1 MLSLRQHC
9 KEKTSMSKF
18 INPFTDV
25 GFKRIFG
32 QEISKPVL
40 LVFLNSL
47 LEGERKIIDL
57 KFLDKEQLG
66 LESGDRSLI
75 YDIYCETETGEHI
88 IVEMQNKY
96 QPYFKER
103 SIYYTARSIVEQGE
117 RGSQW
122 KYDIK
127 AVYLVAFLNFRISDI
142 SKGFRT
148 DVALIDMKE
157 RTLFSDKVRLVYL
170 QLPYFTKEA
179 DECETIFEKII
190 YTLKHMDIL
199 QRMPWMAQNA
209 VFKRLSEIA
218 EVASLNSEERRKY
231 DESLRAYRDTIAV
244 MEGQFAQGELKGR
257 AEGRAEG
264 RVEGRVEGRAEGIL
278 SIARKMKQKGKPV
291 SEIAEMTDLSPDEIE
306 KL

>member
-1 MLSLRQHC
+1 
-9 KEKTSMSKF
+9 MSKF

-148 DVALIDMKE
+148 DVALMDMKE

-264 RVEGRVEGRAEGIL
+264 IL
-278 SIARKMKQKGKPV
+278 SIARKMKQKGKLV

>member
-1 MLSLRQHC
+1 MG
-9 KEKTSMSKF
+9 KF

-32 QEISKPVL
+32 QEVSKPVL
-40 LVFLNSL
+40 LAFLNSL
-47 LEGERKIIDL
+47 LEGERRIVDL
-57 KFLDKEQLG
+57 IFLDKEQLG

-103 SIYYTARSIVEQGE
+103 SIYYMARSIVEQGE

-127 AVYLVAFLNFRISDI
+127 AVYLVAFLNFKISDI
-142 SKGFRT
+142 SKEFRT
-148 DVALIDMKE
+148 DVALMDMKE

-179 DECETIFEKII
+179 EECETIFEKII

-231 DESLRAYRDTIAV
+231 DESLRAYRDTLAV
-244 MEGQFAQGELKGR
+244 MDGQFMQGERKGR
-257 AEGRAEG
+257 AEEK
-264 RVEGRVEGRAEGIL
+264 L
-278 SIARKMKQKGKPV
+278 SNARSLKENGVPVDVIAKSLGLT
-291 SEIAEMTDLSPDEIE
+291 ADEIE
-306 KL
+306 RL

>member
-1 MLSLRQHC
+1 M
-9 KEKTSMSKF
+9 
-18 INPFTDV
+18 
-25 GFKRIFG
+25 
-32 QEISKPVL
+32 
-40 LVFLNSL
+40 
-47 LEGERKIIDL
+47 
-57 KFLDKEQLG
+57 
-66 LESGDRSLI
+66 
-75 YDIYCETETGEHI
+75 
-88 IVEMQNKY
+88 
-96 QPYFKER
+96 
-103 SIYYTARSIVEQGE
+103 
-117 RGSQW
+117 
-122 KYDIK
+122 
-127 AVYLVAFLNFRISDI
+127 
-142 SKGFRT
+142 
-148 DVALIDMKE
+148 DMKE

-264 RVEGRVEGRAEGIL
+264 IL
-278 SIARKMKQKGKPV
+278 SIARKMKQRGKSI

>member
-1 MLSLRQHC
+1 MRQHC

-148 DVALIDMKE
+148 DVALMDMKE

-257 AEGRAEG
+257 AEG
-264 RVEGRVEGRAEGIL
+264 IL

>member
-1 MLSLRQHC
+1 
-9 KEKTSMSKF
+9 
-18 INPFTDV
+18 
-25 GFKRIFG
+25 
-32 QEISKPVL
+32 
-40 LVFLNSL
+40 
-47 LEGERKIIDL
+47 
-57 KFLDKEQLG
+57 
-66 LESGDRSLI
+66 
-75 YDIYCETETGEHI
+75 
-88 IVEMQNKY
+88 
-96 QPYFKER
+96 
-103 SIYYTARSIVEQGE
+103 
-117 RGSQW
+117 
-122 KYDIK
+122 
-127 AVYLVAFLNFRISDI
+127 VAFLNFRISDI

-148 DVALIDMKE
+148 DVALMDMKE

-264 RVEGRVEGRAEGIL
+264 IL
-278 SIARKMKQKGKPV
+278 SIARKMKQRGKSI

>member
-148 DVALIDMKE
+148 DVALMDMKE

-264 RVEGRVEGRAEGIL
+264 RTEGIL

>member
-1 MLSLRQHC
+1 
-9 KEKTSMSKF
+9 MSKF

-148 DVALIDMKE
+148 DIALMNMKE

-264 RVEGRVEGRAEGIL
+264 IL

>member
-1 MLSLRQHC
+1 MG
-9 KEKTSMSKF
+9 KF

-32 QEISKPVL
+32 QEVSKPVL
-40 LVFLNSL
+40 LAFLNSL
-47 LEGERKIIDL
+47 LEGERRIVDL
-57 KFLDKEQLG
+57 MFLDKEQLG

-103 SIYYTARSIVEQGE
+103 SIYYMARSIVEQGE

-127 AVYLVAFLNFRISDI
+127 AVYLVAFLNFKISDI
-142 SKGFRT
+142 SKEFRT
-148 DVALIDMKE
+148 DVALMDMKE

-179 DECETIFEKII
+179 EGCETIFEKII

-231 DESLRAYRDTIAV
+231 DESLRAYRDTLAV
-244 MEGQFAQGELKGR
+244 MDGQFMQGERKGR
-257 AEGRAEG
+257 AE
-264 RVEGRVEGRAEGIL
+264 
-278 SIARKMKQKGKPV
+278 
-291 SEIAEMTDLSPDEIE
+291 E
-306 KL
+306 KLSNARSLKENGVPVDVIAKSLGLTADDIERL

>member
-1 MLSLRQHC
+1 M
-9 KEKTSMSKF
+9 
-18 INPFTDV
+18 
-25 GFKRIFG
+25 
-32 QEISKPVL
+32 
-40 LVFLNSL
+40 
-47 LEGERKIIDL
+47 
-57 KFLDKEQLG
+57 
-66 LESGDRSLI
+66 
-75 YDIYCETETGEHI
+75 
-88 IVEMQNKY
+88 
-96 QPYFKER
+96 
-103 SIYYTARSIVEQGE
+103 
-117 RGSQW
+117 
-122 KYDIK
+122 
-127 AVYLVAFLNFRISDI
+127 
-142 SKGFRT
+142 
-148 DVALIDMKE
+148 DMKE

-264 RVEGRVEGRAEGIL
+264 IL